1 MSAVNNSSSERVRAF
16 FLLNKEASSG
26 LIQMN
31 NDEKRKDG
39 QAERVY
45 GFQL

>member
-1 MSAVNNSSSERVRAF
+1 MAAVNNSSSERVRAF
-16 FLLNKEASSG
+16 FLLNEASSG